1 MEFAIPVTRFDP
13 NNVTLNQPRSGS
25 YKKTIPFG
33 YTDNSL
39 TFSSLV
45 LSLEPLK
52 VVEIDWDKNQ
62 LVLEEYTGLSF
73 LSKLE
78 QFQKLVNSQI
88 STNFRKFLTDDELPD
103 TLTILPLQSCVKSR
117 RITLYLSN
125 EPSNLPFFSDPATA
139 TGATTST
146 AAACKF
152 SKNTVQ
158 PGSLLRVVVRLH
170 GVSLQMT
177 PSNIWTGKSRIQHH
191 VLEVYK
197 VSSVMTE

>member
-13 NNVTLNQPRSGS
+13 NNVTLNQPRTGS

-45 LSLEPLK
+45 LSLETLK
-52 VVEIDWDKNQ
+52 VVEIDWEKNQ
-62 LVLEEYTGLSF
+62 LILEEYTNLPF

-78 QFQKLVNSQI
+78 QFQKLVNTQI
-88 STNFRKFLTDDELPD
+88 SNNFKKFLTDDELPD

-125 EPSNLPFFSDPATA
+125 EPSSLPFFASSTADSATA
-139 TGATTST
+139 TT
-146 AAACKF
+146 ACKF
-152 SKNTVQ
+152 SKDTVQ
-158 PGSLLRVVVRLH
+158 PGTLLRVVVRLH

-191 VLEVYK
+191 VLELYK
-197 VSSVMTE
+197 VSTVTPD

>member
-1 MEFAIPVTRFDP
+1 MEFAIPITRFDP
-13 NNVTLNQPRSGS
+13 NNVVLNQPRSGS

-45 LSLEPLK
+45 LNLEPLK

-62 LVLEEYTGLSF
+62 LVLEEYTNLSF

-78 QFQKLVNSQI
+78 QSQRLVNTQI
-88 STNFRKFLTDDELPD
+88 SNNFRKFLIDDELPD
-103 TLTILPLQSCVKSR
+103 ILTILPLQSCVKSR

-125 EPSNLPFFSDPATA
+125 EPSNLPFFND
-139 TGATTST
+139 GL
-146 AAACKF
+146 AAKF
-152 SKNTVQ
+152 SRETVQ
-158 PGSLLRVVVRLH
+158 PGDLIRVIVRLH

-177 PSNIWTGKSRIQHH
+177 PNNIWTGKSRIQHH
-191 VLEVYK
+191 VLELYK
-197 VSSVMTE
+197 LTNSMLD

>member
-39 TFSSLV
+39 IFSSVV

-62 LVLEEYTGLSF
+62 LVLEEYTPLSF
-73 LSKLE
+73 LSKLD
-78 QFQKLVNSQI
+78 QFQRLVNTQI
-88 STNFRKFLTDDELPD
+88 STNFRKFLTDEELPD
-103 TLTILPLQSCVKSR
+103 TLTILPMQSCVKAR
-117 RITLYLSN
+117 RITLYISN
-125 EPSNLPFFSDPATA
+125 EPSNLPFFND
-139 TGATTST
+139 GL
-146 AAACKF
+146 AAKF
-152 SKNTVQ
+152 SKETIQ

-191 VLEVYK
+191 LLELYK
-197 VSSVMTE
+197 VSSVMTD

>member
-13 NNVTLNQPRSGS
+13 NNVTLNQPRGVS

-33 YTDNSL
+33 YNDNSL

-62 LVLEEYTGLSF
+62 LILEEYVNLSF

-88 STNFRKFLTDDELPD
+88 TNNFRKFLTDEELPD
-103 TLTILPLQSCVKSR
+103 TLSILPLQSCVKSR

-125 EPSNLPFFSDPATA
+125 DPSSLPFFANSSTGDTPA
-139 TGATTST
+139 ST
-146 AAACKF
+146 ACKF
-152 SKNTVQ
+152 SKETVQ
-158 PGSLLRVVVRLH
+158 PGTLLRVVVRLH

-191 VLEVYK
+191 VLEIYK
-197 VSSVMTE
+197 VSTVEPL

>member
-62 LVLEEYTGLSF
+62 IILEEFTNLSF

-78 QFQKLVNSQI
+78 QFQRLVNSQI
-88 STNFRKFLTDDELPD
+88 TNNFRKFLTDDELPD
-103 TLTILPLQSCVKSR
+103 TLSIMPLQSCVKSR

-125 EPSNLPFFSDPATA
+125 EPSSLPFFSDTEP
-139 TGATTST
+139 S
-146 AAACKF
+146 KF
-152 SKNTVQ
+152 SKDTVE

-191 VLEVYK
+191 VLEIYK
-197 VSSVMTE
+197 VSISDNQ

>member
-39 TFSSLV
+39 TFSSVV

-62 LVLEEYTGLSF
+62 LVLEEYTPLSF
-73 LSKLE
+73 LSKLD
-78 QFQKLVNSQI
+78 QFQRLVNTQI
-88 STNFRKFLTDDELPD
+88 STNFRKFLTDEELPD
-103 TLTILPLQSCVKSR
+103 TLTILPLQSCVKAR
-117 RITLYLSN
+117 RITLYISN
-125 EPSNLPFFSDPATA
+125 EPSNLPFFND
-139 TGATTST
+139 GL
-146 AAACKF
+146 AAKF
-152 SKNTVQ
+152 TKETVQ
-158 PGSLLRVVVRLH
+158 PGTLLRVVVRLY

-191 VLEVYK
+191 LLELYK
-197 VSSVMTE
+197 VSSATTD

>member
-62 LVLEEYTGLSF
+62 LVLEEFTNLSF

-78 QFQKLVNSQI
+78 QFQRLVNSQI
-88 STNFRKFLTDDELPD
+88 TNNFRKFLSDDELPD
-103 TLTILPLQSCVKSR
+103 TLSIMPLQSCVKSR

-125 EPSNLPFFSDPATA
+125 EPSSLPFFSD
-139 TGATTST
+139 TGATTATGT
-146 AAACKF
+146 ATACKF
-152 SKNTVQ
+152 SKDTVQ

-191 VLEVYK
+191 VLELYK
-197 VSSVMTE
+197 VSINDNQ

>member
-25 YKKTIPFG
+25 YKKTVPFG

-62 LVLEEYTGLSF
+62 IVLEEYTNLPF

-78 QFQKLVNSQI
+78 QFQKLVNTQI
-88 STNFRKFLTDDELPD
+88 NTNFRNFLSDDELPD
-103 TLTILPLQSCVKSR
+103 TLSIMPLQSCVKSR

-125 EPSNLPFFSDPATA
+125 EPSSLPFFSDTAATTA
-139 TGATTST
+139 T
-146 AAACKF
+146 ACKF
-152 SKNTVQ
+152 SKDTVQ
-158 PGSLLRVVVRLH
+158 PGTLLRVVVRLH

-191 VLEVYK
+191 VLELYK
-197 VSSVMTE
+197 VTTNDNQ

>member
-62 LVLEEYTGLSF
+62 IVLEEYTNLPF

-78 QFQKLVNSQI
+78 QFLKLVNTQI
-88 STNFRKFLTDDELPD
+88 NTNFRNFLTDDELPD
-103 TLTILPLQSCVKSR
+103 TLSIMPLQSCVKSR

-125 EPSNLPFFSDPATA
+125 EPSSLPFFSDTGASIAASTA
-139 TGATTST
+139 T
-146 AAACKF
+146 ACKF
-152 SKNTVQ
+152 SKDTVQ
-158 PGSLLRVVVRLH
+158 PGTLLRVVVRLH

-191 VLEVYK
+191 VLELYK
-197 VSSVMTE
+197 VTTNDNQ

>member
-1 MEFAIPVTRFDP
+1 MEFAIPITRFDP

-25 YKKTIPFG
+25 CKKTIPFG

-45 LSLEPLK
+45 LNLEPLK
-52 VVEIDWDKNQ
+52 IIEIDWDKNQ
-62 LVLEEYTGLSF
+62 LVLEEYTSLSF

-78 QFQKLVNSQI
+78 QSQRLVNNQI
-88 STNFRKFLTDDELPD
+88 STNFRKFLIDDELPD

-117 RITLYLSN
+117 RIILYLSN
-125 EPSNLPFFSDPATA
+125 EPSNLPFFND
-139 TGATTST
+139 GL
-146 AAACKF
+146 AAKF
-152 SKNTVQ
+152 SKETVQ
-158 PGSLLRVVVRLH
+158 PGDLIRVVVRLH

-191 VLEVYK
+191 VLELYK
-197 VSSVMTE
+197 LINSTTD

>member
-1 MEFAIPVTRFDP
+1 MEFAIPITRFDP
-13 NNVTLNQPRSGS
+13 NNVVLNQPRSGS

-45 LSLEPLK
+45 LNLEPLK

-62 LVLEEYTGLSF
+62 LVLEEYTNLSF

-78 QFQKLVNSQI
+78 QSQRLVNTQI
-88 STNFRKFLTDDELPD
+88 SNNFRKFLIDDELPD
-103 TLTILPLQSCVKSR
+103 ILTILPLQSCVKSR

-125 EPSNLPFFSDPATA
+125 EPSNLPFFND
-139 TGATTST
+139 GL
-146 AAACKF
+146 AAKF
-152 SKNTVQ
+152 SRETVQ
-158 PGSLLRVVVRLH
+158 PGDLIRVIVRLH

-191 VLEVYK
+191 VLELYK
-197 VSSVMTE
+197 LTNSMLD

>member
-13 NNVTLNQPRSGS
+13 NNVTLNQPRGGS

-33 YTDNSL
+33 YNDNSL

-62 LVLEEYTGLSF
+62 LILEEFTGLSF

-78 QFQKLVNSQI
+78 QFQKSVNTQI
-88 STNFRKFLTDDELPD
+88 TNNFRKFLTDDELPD
-103 TLTILPLQSCVKSR
+103 TLTISPLQSCVKSR

-125 EPSNLPFFSDPATA
+125 DPSSLPFFATGDTA
-139 TGATTST
+139 TGT
-146 AAACKF
+146 CKF
-152 SKNTVQ
+152 SKDTVQ
-158 PGSLLRVVVRLH
+158 PGTLLRVVVRLH

-191 VLEVYK
+191 VLELYK
-197 VSSVMTE
+197 VSSAMTD

>member
-62 LVLEEYTGLSF
+62 IILEEFTNLSF

-78 QFQKLVNSQI
+78 QFQRLVNSQI
-88 STNFRKFLTDDELPD
+88 TNNFRKFLTDDELPD
-103 TLTILPLQSCVKSR
+103 TLSIMPLQSCVKSR

-125 EPSNLPFFSDPATA
+125 EPSSLPFFSDTEP
-139 TGATTST
+139 S
-146 AAACKF
+146 KF
-152 SKNTVQ
+152 SKDTVE

-191 VLEVYK
+191 VLELYK
-197 VSSVMTE
+197 VSLD

>member
-13 NNVTLNQPRSGS
+13 NNVTLNQPRMGS
-25 YKKTIPFG
+25 FKKTIPFG

-39 TFSSLV
+39 VFSSLI
-45 LSLEPLK
+45 LNLEPLK
-52 VVEIDWDKNQ
+52 VVEIDWEKNQ
-62 LVLEEYTGLSF
+62 LVLEEYTSLSF
-73 LSKLE
+73 LSKLD
-78 QFQKLVNSQI
+78 QFQKLVNTQI

-103 TLTILPLQSCVKSR
+103 TLSILPLQSCVKAR

-125 EPSNLPFFSDPATA
+125 EPSNLPFFSDTATA
-139 TGATTST
+139 Q

-152 SKNTVQ
+152 SKDTVQ

-177 PSNIWTGKSRIQHH
+177 PSNIWTGRSRIQHH
-191 VLEVYK
+191 VLELYK
-197 VSSVMTE
+197 VSTSVTD

>member
-1 MEFAIPVTRFDP
+1 MEFAIPITRFDP

-45 LSLEPLK
+45 LNLEPLK
-52 VVEIDWDKNQ
+52 IVEIDWDKNQ
-62 LVLEEYTGLSF
+62 LVLEEYTSLSF

-78 QFQKLVNSQI
+78 QSQRLVNNQI
-88 STNFRKFLTDDELPD
+88 NTNFRKFLIDDELPD

-125 EPSNLPFFSDPATA
+125 EPSNLPFFND
-139 TGATTST
+139 GL
-146 AAACKF
+146 AAKF
-152 SKNTVQ
+152 SRETVQ
-158 PGSLLRVVVRLH
+158 PGDLIRVIVRLH

-177 PSNIWTGKSRIQHH
+177 PNNICTGKSRIQHH
-191 VLEVYK
+191 VLELYK
-197 VSSVMTE
+197 LTNSMLD

>member
-45 LSLEPLK
+45 LSLETLK

-62 LVLEEYTGLSF
+62 IILEEYTNLPF

-78 QFQKLVNSQI
+78 QFQRLVNSQI
-88 STNFRKFLTDDELPD
+88 TTNFRKFLTDDEFPE
-103 TLTILPLQSCVKSR
+103 TLSIMPLQSCVKSR

-125 EPSNLPFFSDPATA
+125 EPSSLPFFSD
-139 TGATTST
+139 TGPS
-146 AAACKF
+146 KF
-152 SKNTVQ
+152 SKDTVQ

-191 VLEVYK
+191 VLEIYK
-197 VSSVMTE
+197 VSINDNQ

>member
-62 LVLEEYTGLSF
+62 LVLEEFTNLSF

-78 QFQKLVNSQI
+78 QFQRLVNSQI
-88 STNFRKFLTDDELPD
+88 TNNFRKFLSDDELPD
-103 TLTILPLQSCVKSR
+103 TLSIMPLQSCVKSR

-125 EPSNLPFFSDPATA
+125 EPSSLPFFSD
-139 TGATTST
+139 TGASIAT
-146 AAACKF
+146 ACKF
-152 SKNTVQ
+152 SKDTVQ

-191 VLEVYK
+191 VLELYK
-197 VSSVMTE
+197 VSINDNQ